1 MERKKLY
8 YTNNK
13 DTINQKKKVYAE
25 TNKDKIKE
33 YHAEWYSKNKDKFN
47 EDRKTR
53 IDCEC
58 GGRFSKNHKARH
70 FQNNIHQEWLNSQT
84 SEA

>member
-1 MERKKLY
+1 MLRQ
-8 YTNNK
+8 T
-13 DTINQKKKVYAE
+13 
-25 TNKDKIKE
+25 KIK
-33 YHAEWYSKNKDKFN
+33 SMNTTLNGIPKKDKFN
-47 EDRKTR
+47 EDRKAR

-70 FQNNIHQEWLNSQT
+70 LQSNIHQEWLNSQT